1 LELLRQLV
9 EMSGPPGREE
19 RVRKLVIEELTPHV
33 DSITHDSM
41 GNVIGFRAGRG
52 PEPKGG
58 RKTIFVAA
66 HMDEIG
72 FYVSYIDEKGFIR
85 LQPAGGFDPRTMMAQ
100 RVTIMGRRDVPGVIG
115 SKPIHILTADE
126 RKKVLEIKDYF
137 VDVGL
142 PKEEVDKLIEVGDPV
157 TMHRKM
163 EELGDCLTCKTFD
176 DRVGVYCML
185 EAIKKIKN
193 NAHDLYIVGTTQEEV
208 GLRGAWASASGIRP
222 DVGIAID
229 VTLAIDV
236 PGTPGPEEVSRF
248 GDGAAI
254 SIMNGASITN
264 RKLLNRFVK
273 LAKDNKINYQMDV
286 MPKGGTDAGAIQKA
300 PGGCAVTTIS
310 IPCRYIHSTVE
321 TVHKQDIQDV
331 IDLLAAYL
339 EEPGDMDYT
348 LVNVD

>member
-1 LELLRQLV
+1 MELLKQLV
-9 EMSGPPGREE
+9 EMSGVPGREE
-19 RVRKLVIEELTPHV
+19 RVRKLVIEELSAHV
-33 DSITHDSM
+33 DSITHDTM
-41 GNVIGFRAGRG
+41 GNIIGYKAGTG

-66 HMDEIG
+66 HIDEIG
-72 FYVSYIDEKGFIR
+72 FYVSYIDDKGFLR

-100 RVTIMGRRDVPGVIG
+100 RVTVMGRKDVPGVIG
-115 SKPIHILTADE
+115 SKPVHILTDEE
-126 RKKVLEIKDYF
+126 RKKVPAIKDYF

-142 PKEEVDKLIEVGDPV
+142 PKEKVDELIEVGDPV
-157 TMHRKM
+157 TMYRKM
-163 EELGDCLTCKTFD
+163 EVLGECLTCKTFD

-185 EAIKKIKN
+185 EAIRKVRN

-222 DVGIAID
+222 DVGIAVD

-236 PGTPGPEEVSRF
+236 PGTPGPEEVSRL

-264 RKLLNRFVK
+264 HKLLKRFVE
-273 LAKDNKINYQMDV
+273 LAKSNEINYQMDV
-286 MPKGGTDAGAIQKA
+286 MPKGGTDAGGIQKA

-321 TVHKQDIQDV
+321 TVHKQDVIDV

-339 EEPGDMDYT
+339 EDPGDMDYT
-348 LVNVD
+348 LVNVE